1 MLDSI
6 FKSLSAKQSMVSTNS
21 IFAEA
26 AKNTSNALINK
37 ESTQSILNKLATLL
51 ANPSLTDAERAA
63 LQKEYDY
70 YNNAYSNA
78 SNQYNTSINDEYNT
92 RKSQSELNLD
102 KFGGY
107 SKDFDL
113 GLGGIGLNMNNKTQS
128 ELINRMLD
136 FGINK
141 SIEWEQDKLKIK
153 TNDAALL
160 DVTKNAKNNL
170 FNTPMGGNATDTYKK
185 INGGQDTFNNPK
197 QETIKLDKSF
207 LHWDAKNGGYGYE
220 SQLGEII
227 ANYMEPKQKHA
238 YMGEFPAGLTNL
250 DWLVRTMDRPKIDI
264 ESVEQIRNNVKRYY
278 PVKYSFGDL
287 SLTFWDDIHNKTIK
301 TIDDYF
307 NNQVWQH
314 DYYKNNGSL
323 LLRDRTVIPEF
334 HIYDLVP
341 GTNAEPVKYT
351 FYNAILASYDF
362 DAQDTD
368 DEGIHTIQVV
378 FKIESYKLTYGVMPR
393 TLNIGNNPKWL

>member
-26 AKNTSNALINK
+26 AKNTSNALLNK
-37 ESTQSILNKLATLL
+37 ENTQAILNKLATLL
-51 ANPSLTDAERAA
+51 ANPSLTDSERAA

-70 YNNAYSNA
+70 YSNAYTNA
-78 SNQYNTSINDEYNT
+78 SNQYNTSIDDEYNI

-102 KFGGY
+102 NFGGY

-170 FNTPMGGNATDTYKK
+170 FNTPIGGNATDTYKK

-227 ANYMEPKQKHA
+227 ANHMEPKQKHA

-314 DYYKNNGSL
+314 DYYKNTGSL

-351 FYNAILASYDF
+351 FYNAILVSYDF

>member
-51 ANPSLTDAERAA
+51 ANPSLTDHERAA

-314 DYYKNNGSL
+314 DYYKNTGSL
-323 LLRDRTVIPEF
+323 LLRDRTIIPEF

>member
-70 YNNAYSNA
+70 YSNAYSNA

-102 KFGGY
+102 KFGSY

-170 FNTPMGGNATDTYKK
+170 FNTPIGGNATDTYKK

-227 ANYMEPKQKHA
+227 ANHMEPKQKHA

-314 DYYKNNGSL
+314 DYYKNRGSL

-351 FYNAILASYDF
+351 FYNAILVSYDF

>member
-26 AKNTSNALINK
+26 AKNTSNALLNK
-37 ESTQSILNKLATLL
+37 ENTQAILNKLATLL

-70 YNNAYSNA
+70 YSNAYSNA

-314 DYYKNNGSL
+314 DYYKNTGSL
-323 LLRDRTVIPEF
+323 LLRDRTIIPEF

>member
-70 YNNAYSNA
+70 YSNAYSNA
-78 SNQYNTSINDEYNT
+78 SNQYNTSIDDEYNI

-102 KFGGY
+102 NFGGY

-170 FNTPMGGNATDTYKK
+170 FNTPIGGNATDTYKK
-185 INGGQDTFNNPK
+185 INGGQDTGNNPK

-227 ANYMEPKQKHA
+227 ANHMEPKQKHA

-287 SLTFWDDIHNKTIK
+287 SLTFWDDIHNKTIR

-314 DYYKNNGSL
+314 DYYQNTGSL

-351 FYNAILASYDF
+351 FYNAILVSYDF

>member
-26 AKNTSNALINK
+26 AKNTSNALLNK
-37 ESTQSILNKLATLL
+37 ENTQSILNKLATLL

-78 SNQYNTSINDEYNT
+78 SNQYNTSIDDEYNI

-102 KFGGY
+102 NFGGY

-185 INGGQDTFNNPK
+185 INGGQDTGNNPK

-227 ANYMEPKQKHA
+227 ANHMEPKQKHA

-314 DYYKNNGSL
+314 DYYKNTGSL
-323 LLRDRTVIPEF
+323 LLRDRTIIPEF

>member
-26 AKNTSNALINK
+26 AKNTSNALLNK
-37 ESTQSILNKLATLL
+37 ENTQSILNKLATLL

-70 YNNAYSNA
+70 YNNAYTNA
-78 SNQYNTSINDEYNT
+78 SNQYNTSIDDEYNI

-102 KFGGY
+102 NFGGY

-170 FNTPMGGNATDTYKK
+170 FNTPIGGNATDTYKK
-185 INGGQDTFNNPK
+185 INGGQDTGNNPK

-227 ANYMEPKQKHA
+227 ANHMEPKQKHA

-314 DYYKNNGSL
+314 DYYKNTGSL
-323 LLRDRTVIPEF
+323 LLRDRTIIPEF

-351 FYNAILASYDF
+351 FYNAILVSYDF

>member
-26 AKNTSNALINK
+26 AKNTSNALLNK
-37 ESTQSILNKLATLL
+37 ENTQAILNKLATLL
-51 ANPSLTDAERAA
+51 ANPSLTDSERAA

-70 YNNAYSNA
+70 YSNAYSNA

-128 ELINRMLD
+128 ELINKMLD

-170 FNTPMGGNATDTYKK
+170 LNTPIGGNATDTNKK
-185 INGGQDTFNNPK
+185 INGGQDTGNNPK

-314 DYYKNNGSL
+314 DYYQNTGSM

-351 FYNAILASYDF
+351 FYNAVLASYDF

-378 FKIESYKLTYGVMPR
+378 FKIESYKLTYGAMPR

>member
-37 ESTQSILNKLATLL
+37 ENTQSILNKLATLL
-51 ANPSLTDAERAA
+51 ANPSLTDYERAA

-70 YNNAYSNA
+70 YNNEYTNT
-78 SNQYNTSINDEYNT
+78 SNQYNTSINDEYNI

-128 ELINRMLD
+128 ELINKMLD

-170 FNTPMGGNATDTYKK
+170 FNTPIGGNAKDTYKK
-185 INGGQDTFNNPK
+185 INGGQDTSNNPK

-314 DYYKNNGSL
+314 DYYKNTGSL
-323 LLRDRTVIPEF
+323 LLRDRTIIPEF

-378 FKIESYKLTYGVMPR
+378 FKIESYKLTYGAMPR